1 MRAKQS
7 MLWTGQVVCSIPIW
21 LLYIFSLL
29 NFFFLFN
36 QPANLLGKYIV
47 KVNLDVLQ

>member
-7 MLWTGQVVCSIPIW
+7 MLQTGQVVCSSPMW
-21 LLYIFSLL
+21 LSYIFSLL

-36 QPANLLGKYIV
+36 QPAKLLGIYIV
-47 KVNLDVLQ
+47 RVNLDVLQ

>member
-7 MLWTGQVVCSIPIW
+7 TPWTGQVVCSSPMW
-21 LLYIFSLL
+21 LSYIFSLL

-36 QPANLLGKYIV
+36 RPAKFLGMYIV
-47 KVNLDVLQ
+47 RVNLDVLQ